1 MLSIAERHK
10 YILESLKKNGF
21 IKVSEIATELDV
33 TPVTIR
39 KDFKYLEQKKLL
51 YRTHGSA
58 SPINPYTSDI
68 DLHEKEKMRTDEKIR
83 IALAA
88 CKLIEP
94 NDTIIMAA
102 GSTVHSF
109 AQALDPDSMLTVV
122 SSSLKTSLMLNNK
135 NNIDVIQLG
144 GFVRKNS
151 FSVVGDYALKIF
163 KDITCS
169 KLFLGVDGIDL
180 DFGIT
185 HSNIEEAMLNRR
197 MLEAAHRTIILADS
211 SKFGRRGFGKV
222 CNLDQID
229 VIITDSGI
237 TPKTALE
244 VEERGVELII
254 V

>member
-21 IKVSEIATELDV
+21 IKVSEIAIELDV

-68 DLHEKEKMRTDEKIR
+68 DLQEKEKMRTDEKMR

-88 CKLIEP
+88 SKLIEP
-94 NDTIIMAA
+94 NDTVIMAA
-102 GSTVHSF
+102 GSTVHTF

-151 FSVVGDYALKIF
+151 FSVVGDYAFKIF
-163 KDITCS
+163 NDITCS
-169 KLFLGVDGIDL
+169 KLFLGVDGIDM
-180 DFGIT
+180 DFGVT

-197 MLEAAHRTIILADS
+197 MMEAAHRTIILADS

-237 TPKTALE
+237 TQKTIME

>member
-21 IKVSEIATELDV
+21 IKVSEIAIELDV

-68 DLHEKEKMRTDEKIR
+68 DLQEKEKMRTDEKMR

-88 CKLIEP
+88 SKLIEP
-94 NDTIIMAA
+94 NDTVIMAA
-102 GSTVHSF
+102 GSTVHTF

-151 FSVVGDYALKIF
+151 FSVVGVYAFKIF
-163 KDITCS
+163 NDITCS
-169 KLFLGVDGIDL
+169 KLFLGVDGIDM
-180 DFGIT
+180 DFGVT

-197 MLEAAHRTIILADS
+197 MMEAAHRTIILADS

-237 TPKTALE
+237 TQKTIME